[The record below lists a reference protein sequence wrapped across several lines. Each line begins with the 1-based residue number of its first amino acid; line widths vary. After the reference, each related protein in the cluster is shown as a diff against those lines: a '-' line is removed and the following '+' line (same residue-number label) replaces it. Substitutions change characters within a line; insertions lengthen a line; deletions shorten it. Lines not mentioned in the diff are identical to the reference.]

1 MQIWLFFQAGTGGD
15 GIANLIERSSNIT
28 PIDGVTDYW
37 RIHRVVDNDI
47 KFYAP
52 TIDGLDCFRH
62 NQSFKENTNK
72 LKKEYVDIVNQNR
85 NCVVTSHDVSLEL
98 LSSSDKQDIFLK
110 NQIKVLLTSKCSTV
124 AITKFITKNLLP
136 KLPQTIEPPLLYPE
150 KFDYVLDVNRIKTDW
165 EYVKTFC
172 NSTRLDLCKDEYLQY
187 CDLLA
192 GNKTYMTGNVGIEEW
207 KSNINENHITY
218 DLINTWQPQ

>member
-1 MQIWLFFQAGTGGD
+1 MQIWLFFQPGTGGD
-15 GIANLIERSSNIT
+15 GIANLFERSNNVT
-28 PIDGVTDYW
+28 PIDNVTDYW
-37 RIHRVVDNDI
+37 RIHRIVNNDI

-52 TIDGLDCFRH
+52 TIDNLDCFRH

-72 LKKEYVDIVNQNR
+72 LKEEYINIVAQNR

-98 LSSSDKQDIFLK
+98 LFSSDRQDIFLK
-110 NQIKVLLTSKCSTV
+110 DQIKVLLTSECSTT
-124 AITKFITKNLLP
+124 AITKFVTKNLLP
-136 KLPQTIEPPLLYPE
+136 ELPQTVATPILHYE
-150 KFDYVLDVNRIKTDW
+150 KFDYVLDVNLVKSNW

-172 NSTRLDLCKDEYLQY
+172 SSIGLDLQKDEYLQY

-192 GNKTYMTGNVGIEEW
+192 GNKTYMTGNFGIEEW
-207 KSNINENHITY
+207 RSNITGTRITY

>member
-37 RIHRVVDNDI
+37 RIHRIVDNDI

-52 TIDGLDCFRH
+52 TIDDLDCFRH

-72 LKKEYVDIVNQNR
+72 LKEEYVDIVNQNH

-98 LSSSDKQDIFLK
+98 LCSSDKQDIFLK
-110 NQIKVLLTSKCSTV
+110 DQIKVLLTSECSTT
-124 AITKFITKNLLP
+124 AITKFVTKNLLP
-136 KLPQTIEPPLLYPE
+136 KLPQTIATPILYPE
-150 KFDYVLDVNRIKTDW
+150 KFDYVLDVNLVKSNW

-172 NSTRLDLCKDEYLQY
+172 NSTGLDLCKDEYLQY

-192 GNKTYMTGNVGIEEW
+192 GNKTYMTGNFGIEEW
-207 KSNINENHITY
+207 RSNITGTHITY

>member
-1 MQIWLFFQAGTGGD
+1 MQIWLFFQPGTGGD
-15 GIANLIERSSNIT
+15 GIANLFERSNNVT
-28 PIDGVTDYW
+28 PIDNVTDYW
-37 RIHRVVDNDI
+37 RIHRIVNNDI

-52 TIDGLDCFRH
+52 TIDNLDCFRH

-72 LKKEYVDIVNQNR
+72 LKEEYINIVAQNR

-98 LSSSDKQDIFLK
+98 LFSSDRQDIFLK
-110 NQIKVLLTSKCSTV
+110 DQIKVLLTSECSTT
-124 AITKFITKNLLP
+124 AITKFVTKNLLP
-136 KLPQTIEPPLLYPE
+136 ELPQTVATPILHYE
-150 KFDYVLDVNRIKTDW
+150 KFDYVLDVNLVKSNW

-172 NSTRLDLCKDEYLQY
+172 SSIGLDLQKDEYLQY

-192 GNKTYMTGNVGIEEW
+192 GNKTYMTGNFGIEEW
-207 KSNINENHITY
+207 RSNITGTHITY